1 MSLGHDF
8 SSLLKLSRY
17 SMGLDA
23 PGLSTC
29 CTAGA
34 PAPVLRFL
42 FDGMLC
48 QVLFDTTLGVS
59 LVFEVVVL
67 RTRRGRER
75 GDDRQARQRGRLLQL
90 GHLAKKTAVG
100 RPPLRGKETQNVLQ
114 GTFSIHVTAN
124 RRALYHLNQAS
135 KHPRLADRNTHG
147 DPFGENQA

>member
-59 LVFEVVVL
+59 LVFEVAVL

-75 GDDRQARQRGRLLQL
+75 GDDGQVKQAPSARAPG
-90 GHLAKKTAVG
+90 KKTG
-100 RPPLRGKETQNVLQ
+100 GGKAAASGLEGETQNVLQ
-114 GTFSIHVTAN
+114 GTFSIHVTLGDSA
-124 RRALYHLNQAS
+124 RPYHLHQAS
-135 KHPRLADRNTHG
+135 ALGRQKHTWRPIW
-147 DPFGENQA
+147 

>member
-75 GDDRQARQRGRLLQL
+75 GDDRQARQRGRLQL

-100 RPPLRGKETQNVLQ
+100 RPPLHNTERSARKHRTFCKERSQFT
-114 GTFSIHVTAN
+114 
-124 RRALYHLNQAS
+124 
-135 KHPRLADRNTHG
+135 
-147 DPFGENQA
+147 